1 MVGDMVLAEL
11 GRDESADEAPSTEE
25 LVEVFM
31 AMMRRLLHHLT
42 ERSAE
47 FELSAPQ
54 AKAFH
59 FLGRPRAMGE
69 LAEVLS
75 CDASNVT
82 GIVDR
87 LEARGLVERRVVPDD
102 RRVKRLVL
110 TPEGAAL
117 WQAHHERVFADVPLV
132 AGLSPTE
139 RRTLFELLSKSLA
152 CG

>member
-1 MVGDMVLAEL
+1 MVLAEL
-11 GRDESADEAPSTEE
+11 GNEEPSTEE
-25 LVEVFM
+25 PSTEEVVEVFM
-31 AMMRRLLHHLT
+31 AMMRRLIQHLA

-47 FELSAPQ
+47 FELSPPQ

-59 FLGRPRAMGE
+59 FLGRPRSMGE

-87 LEARGLVERRVVPDD
+87 LEARGLVERQVVPDD

-110 TPEGAAL
+110 TPEGSAL
-117 WQAHHERVFADVPLV
+117 WQAHHDRVFAEVPLV
-132 AGLSPTE
+132 AGLSVDE
-139 RRTLFELLSKSLA
+139 RRTLHHLLRKAVSA
-152 CG
+152 G